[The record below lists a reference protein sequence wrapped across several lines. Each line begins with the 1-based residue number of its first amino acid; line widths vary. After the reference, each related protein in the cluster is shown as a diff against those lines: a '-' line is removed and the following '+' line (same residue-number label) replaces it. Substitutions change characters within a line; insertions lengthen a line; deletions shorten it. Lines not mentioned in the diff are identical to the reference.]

1 MVERAADLPP
11 DSGSP
16 QPRVS
21 TLTLT
26 GLECADC
33 AVSLERALSALPGVI
48 DVDLAFSTA
57 RLKVAY
63 TPGATDEEAIGAT
76 IGKLGYGIAPA
87 PSPDGGEETATR
99 QVRSRWLQL
108 RSSKT
113 ILTLTSGLA
122 YGAGLLVHAVGG
134 SLGPLAPLAPSAA
147 LALFAIA
154 IASGGYYMA
163 RAAVTALKTSRGF
176 EINLLMTLAVIGAL
190 WLGHREEAAEVVFLF
205 NAGNLLSGATMDRT
219 RSALRALLALAPSH
233 ATVRQGEREFKRP
246 LADVQPGTIVV
257 VRPGERIPVDG
268 EVMEGAS
275 TVDQSAL
282 TGESMPLTRQ
292 GGDAV
297 LAGTI
302 NGNGTL
308 TILATQRAEDSAMAR
323 IVKLVEDA
331 QARRTPIEL
340 LVDRFSAVYTP
351 AVLALAVSL
360 ALIPALLG
368 RPDARAWAYQAL
380 ALLIVS
386 CPCAL
391 VAATPVAVA
400 AAIARAS
407 RKGLLIKGGAFLEAL
422 GRARVVVFDKTG
434 TLTRGHPTV
443 TDVVTADG
451 IEPLELLALAAALE
465 RRSEHP
471 FGEAIV
477 REHHR
482 LLHDLES
489 TCSSSGSGHDEHEH
503 EIHGE
508 HEDGHE
514 HAGPCHHE
522 RPRPV
527 EDFLA
532 LPGRGVCGTVGGR
545 AFCIGNPQLMADR
558 GIFAAWAAER
568 VETWQHEGKTTVLV
582 GEVEPGTP
590 SARGPLAGGTGRLL
604 GAVALADEPR
614 PEARRAIAALRE
626 AGIAHIA
633 ILTGDRQGVA
643 DPLARS
649 LGADGSFAEL
659 LPDDKVLAVRNL
671 IARHGNAVVM
681 VGDGIN
687 DAPALA
693 TATVGV
699 AMGERGT
706 AAAVETAD
714 VALMRDDLGLLAP
727 AVELGRQTV
736 AIIGQNIALA
746 LLVKAA
752 LVILAF
758 AHALTLSVAVLGDV
772 GTTLLVVL
780 NGMRLLDAPA
790 LRGLRSATQTG
801 PDPRSAC
808 HPAVR

>member
-1 MVERAADLPP
+1 MVERAADLPL
-11 DSGSP
+11 DGGSP
-16 QPRVS
+16 RPRVS

-33 AVSLERALSALPGVI
+33 AVSLERALAALPGVI
-48 DVDLAFSTA
+48 DVNLAFSTA

-63 TPGATDEEAIGAT
+63 TPGATDEQAIGAT
-76 IGKLGYGIAPA
+76 IGKLGYGIATA
-87 PSPDGGEETATR
+87 SDPDGDARTGSLQA
-99 QVRSRWLQL
+99 RSRWIQL
-108 RSSKT
+108 GGSKT
-113 ILTLTSGLA
+113 FLTLASGLA
-122 YGAGLLVHAVGG
+122 YGAGLAVHALGG
-134 SLGPLAPLAPSAA
+134 PFGTRIPFSPQAA

-154 IASGGYYMA
+154 ILAGGYYMA
-163 RAAVTALKTSRGF
+163 RAAATALKTSRGF

-190 WLGHREEAAEVVFLF
+190 WLGHWEEAAEVVFLF

-233 ATVRQGEREFKRP
+233 ATVRQGDREFKRP
-246 LADVQPGTIVV
+246 LADVLPGTIVL

-268 EVMEGAS
+268 EVTEGTS
-275 TVDQSAL
+275 TVDPSAL
-282 TGESMPLTRQ
+282 TGESMPLSRQ
-292 GGDAV
+292 PGDAV

-340 LVDRFSAVYTP
+340 RVDRFSAVYTP
-351 AVLALAVSL
+351 AVLALAGSL

-391 VAATPVAVA
+391 AAATPVAVA

-434 TLTRGHPTV
+434 TLTRGRPTV

-451 IEPLELLALAAALE
+451 VEPLDLLALAAALE

-471 FGEAIV
+471 YGEAIV

-482 LLHDLES
+482 LGHDLDS
-489 TCSSSGSGHDEHEH
+489 RCASSDAGHDEPEH
-503 EIHGE
+503 GSH
-508 HEDGHE
+508 DAHE
-514 HAGPCHHE
+514 HAGLCHHD
-522 RPRPV
+522 RLRPV
-527 EDFLA
+527 EDFIA
-532 LPGRGVCGTVGGR
+532 IPGRGVCGTIGGQ

-558 GIFAAWAAER
+558 GVVAPWVSERLEAW
-568 VETWQHEGKTTVLV
+568 QQEGKTAVLI
-582 GEVEPGTP
+582 GEVVPGAPTGGAQQP
-590 SARGPLAGGTGRLL
+590 AGAGRLL
-604 GAVALADEPR
+604 GALALADELR
-614 PEARRAIAALRE
+614 PEARRAIAGLRE

-659 LPDDKVLAVRNL
+659 LPDAKVLAVRNL
-671 IARHGNAVVM
+671 IARHGDAVVM

-714 VALMRDDLGLLAP
+714 VALVRDDLGLLAP
-727 AVELGRQTV
+727 AIKLGRQTV

-752 LVILAF
+752 LVALAF
-758 AHALTLSVAVLGDV
+758 AHVLTLSVAVLGDV

-790 LRGLRSATQTG
+790 MRGLRNPTPTS
-801 PDPRSAC
+801 PDARLSC
-808 HPAVR
+808 HTAVR